1 MLWIINS
8 YFIIGLL
15 FGVYFVRAGCARI
28 DPTAASAKV
37 LVRAL
42 WFPAAVVLWPILL
55 RRLFQINKPADEVV
69 K

>member
-8 YFIIGLL
+8 YFIVGLL
-15 FGVYFVRAGCARI
+15 FGAYFVVVGCARI

-42 WFPAAVVLWPILL
+42 WLPAAVVLWPILL
-55 RRLFQINKPADEVV
+55 RRLLQINSQADEVV